1 MKEIQLWRS
10 YRIKDVVGRH
20 IHPGMQLVSVG
31 GTDSSS
37 VWGGSQ
43 VSKAYLPPLS
53 FQYQDAEPLGSVDP
67 LGALDGRAELPGCSG
82 DYRRRRPATASQ
94 VSTTP
99 CRNSACHDSAHS
111 SKPTATGMVLRL
123 EPGLAPTGV
132 DVLTVT
138 DSLGESTPDV
148 HGDVG
153 ATANNAR
160 AELAAQVC
168 HY

>member
-1 MKEIQLWRS
+1 MHGSPVRT
-10 YRIKDVVGRH
+10 R
-20 IHPGMQLVSVG
+20 PG
-31 GTDSSS
+31 
-37 VWGGSQ
+37 
-43 VSKAYLPPLS
+43 A
-53 FQYQDAEPLGSVDP
+53 
-67 LGALDGRAELPGCSG
+67 
-82 DYRRRRPATASQ
+82 
-94 VSTTP
+94 
-99 CRNSACHDSAHS
+99 N
-111 SKPTATGMVLRL
+111 
-123 EPGLAPTGV
+123 GV

>member
-1 MKEIQLWRS
+1 
-10 YRIKDVVGRH
+10 
-20 IHPGMQLVSVG
+20 
-31 GTDSSS
+31 
-37 VWGGSQ
+37 
-43 VSKAYLPPLS
+43 
-53 FQYQDAEPLGSVDP
+53 
-67 LGALDGRAELPGCSG
+67 
-82 DYRRRRPATASQ
+82 
-94 VSTTP
+94 
-99 CRNSACHDSAHS
+99 
-111 SKPTATGMVLRL
+111 MVLRL